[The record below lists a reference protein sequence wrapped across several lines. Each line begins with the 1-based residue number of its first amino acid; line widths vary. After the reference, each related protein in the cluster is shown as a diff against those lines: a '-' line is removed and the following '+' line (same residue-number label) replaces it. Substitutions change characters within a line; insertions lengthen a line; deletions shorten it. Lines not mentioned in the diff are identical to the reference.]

1 MTAQAAPEA
10 LDTDVRLA
18 LFRHFA
24 ETGGALSADEL
35 AAAVGQPRPAVEES
49 LRRLAEGHVIVLAPG
64 GTNVWMANP
73 FSAVPTAFR
82 VEANGRTY
90 WGNCIWD
97 TLGIPAILGA
107 DATLTAG
114 CGDCGEPLTLTVRDG
129 ALADGEGVVHF
140 AVPARRWWDN
150 IGFT

>member
-1 MTAQAAPEA
+1 MSTEAAPAA

-18 LFRHFA
+18 LFRHLA
-24 ETGGALSADEL
+24 DTGRAPSADEL
-35 AAAVGQPRPAVEES
+35 AAAVGRARPAVEQS
-49 LRRLAEGHVIVLAPG
+49 LRRLEDAHVIVLAPG
-64 GTNVWMANP
+64 TINVWMAAP

-82 VEANGRTY
+82 VEARERTY

-97 TLGIPAILGA
+97 ALAIPALLDA

-114 CGDCGEPLTLTVRDG
+114 CGDCDVPLTLRIRDG
-129 ALADGEGVVHF
+129 SLAEGEGVVHF
-140 AVPARRWWDN
+140 AVPARRWWEN

>member
-1 MTAQAAPEA
+1 MTVDAASES

-18 LFRHFA
+18 LFHHLA
-24 ETGGALSADEL
+24 DTGRAPSADEL
-35 AAAVGQPRPAVEES
+35 AAAMGQPRAVVEQS
-49 LRRLAEGHVIVLAPG
+49 LRRLEDVHVIVLAPG
-64 GTNVWMANP
+64 TINVWMAAP

-82 VEANGRTY
+82 VEADGRRY

-97 TLGIPAILGA
+97 ALAIPALLDA

-114 CGDCGEPLTLTVRDG
+114 CGDCGVPLTLGVRDG
-129 ALADGEGVVHF
+129 SLAEGEGVVHF
-140 AVPARRWWDN
+140 AVPARRWWEN